1 MGPNGF
7 VQRSKVERSKFARLW
22 PALAVLVAAVAA
34 VPAMSAGAAER
45 LATSTGTT
53 VQTTYQNPVSKTF
66 ADTYA
71 DPSVIR
77 AADGWW
83 WAYGTTDPL
92 REGESTR
99 HVIPISKSRNL
110 VDWTYVGDAFTEAT
124 LPAWADRS
132 RGAALWAPD
141 VEFVDGQYR
150 MYYVVTE
157 TTVTGE
163 PNDNAIGMATSSTP
177 DGPWTDSG
185 APVIGPRRGGGSEPG
200 NFLWTFDPEVVTD
213 PADGSEHI
221 FYGSYYGGIWHARL
235 NDSGTQVEPGAVQV
249 AIDNKFEGAF
259 VTRRGG
265 YWYLFAS
272 TANCCAG
279 PTTGYSV
286 QVGRSTSLTG
296 PFLDKEGVS
305 LTVSRAGG
313 TPTLYQN
320 GNRWIGAGHNT
331 LATDDI
337 GQDWILYH
345 AIDRA
350 DPYLTGTAG
359 INERPMLIDRLD
371 WVNGWPQVRGGCGP
385 SASPQPGP
393 TVNDPGAAPSS
404 TVSAATTTDCPSDFT
419 VGTLDRGN
427 SDEFNS
433 ARLQPDWRRVRN
445 PNVTL
450 TGATLNWVTER
461 TDLVGTGNDASL
473 LLRKPSTDNWTVET
487 KVTIDLGTDVIRNY
501 QQAGLIAYV
510 NDNLFTRLS
519 HVAIW
524 NTRQTEFG
532 KEMPYAGGL
541 SYGGTIVGPP
551 AETTWLRITA
561 RIDPS
566 TKEIRLTPFTS
577 RNGSSWTRGGTWT
590 LPPKSDIRV
599 GLLSHGAGG
608 SDASPATA
616 RFDYFRLYTR

>member
-1 MGPNGF
+1 MRPNVF
-7 VQRSKVERSKFARLW
+7 VQRSKIERNKVERSTFARIW
-22 PALAVLVAAVAA
+22 PALVMLVAVAAA
-34 VPAMSAGAAER
+34 VPATSAGAAER
-45 LATSTGTT
+45 VAAST
-53 VQTTYQNPVSKTF
+53 QTTYQNPVSKTF

-77 AADGWW
+77 GADGWW

-92 REGESTR
+92 HEGESMR
-99 HVIPISKSRNL
+99 HVIPMAKSRNL
-110 VDWTYVGDAFTEAT
+110 VDWTYVGDAFTETT
-124 LPAWADRS
+124 LPAWADKS
-132 RGAALWAPD
+132 RNAALWAPD

-157 TTVTGE
+157 TTVTSE
-163 PNDNAIGMATSSTP
+163 PNDNAIGMATSSSP
-177 DGPWTDSG
+177 GGPWTDSG
-185 APVIGPRRGGGSEPG
+185 APVVGPRRGGGGEPG
-200 NFLWTFDPEVVTD
+200 NFLWTFDPEVVK
-213 PADGSEHI
+213 DGTGEHI
-221 FYGSYYGGIWHARL
+221 FYGSYYGGIWHSDLSADGR
-235 NDSGTQVEPGAVQV
+235 STVGGAVQV

-259 VTRRGG
+259 VTRKGG

-296 PFLDKEGVS
+296 PFRDKEGVS
-305 LTVSRAGG
+305 LNESRAGG

-320 GNRWIGAGHNT
+320 GNAWIGAGHNT
-331 LATDDI
+331 LASDDA

-350 DPYLTGTAG
+350 DPYLTGTSG

-385 SASPQPGP
+385 SAGLQLGP
-393 TVNDPGAAPSS
+393 TVNDTTAAASPR
-404 TVSAATTTDCPSDFT
+404 VSAATTTDCPSDFT
-419 VGTLDRGN
+419 VGTLDRAN
-427 SDEFNS
+427 SDEFTS
-433 ARLQPDWRRVRN
+433 AKLQPDWQRVRN
-445 PNVTL
+445 PSVTFS
-450 TGATLNWVTER
+450 GGTLDWVTER
-461 TDLVGTGNDASL
+461 TDLTGTGNNASL
-473 LLRKPSTDNWTVET
+473 LLRKPSTDEWTVET
-487 KVTIDLGTDVIRNY
+487 KLTIDLGTDVVRNF

-510 NDNLFTRLS
+510 NDDLFTRLS

-532 KEMPYAGGL
+532 KEMPYAGRL

-561 RIDPS
+561 RVDPS

-608 SDASPATA
+608 SGAPPATA